1 MHIRWY
7 VSYSFFRN
15 MQHLKTTPQQTANRL
30 LLMTSKQLAVQVCEK
45 LINYSHCKMLT
56 VHYMSV
62 MEILLSDDI
71 DQMLLQHENE
81 RFYLYHLN

>member
-1 MHIRWY
+1 
-7 VSYSFFRN
+7 
-15 MQHLKTTPQQTANRL
+15 MQHLKTTPQQTADRL
-30 LLMTSKQLAVQVCEK
+30 LSMTTKQLAVQVCEK
-45 LINYSHCKMLT
+45 LIYYSHSKMLT

-71 DQMLLQHENE
+71 DQMLRQHENE